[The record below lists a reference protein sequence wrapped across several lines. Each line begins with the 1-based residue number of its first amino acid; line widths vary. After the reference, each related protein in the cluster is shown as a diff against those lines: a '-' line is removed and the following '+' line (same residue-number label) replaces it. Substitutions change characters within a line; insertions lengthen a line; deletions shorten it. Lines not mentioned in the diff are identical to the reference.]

1 MQSASGSALPLLVP
15 LVTAADD
22 VDHAAAAYH
31 LAVLADPF
39 D

>member
-1 MQSASGSALPLLVP
+1 MQTASALPLLVP

-22 VDHAAAAYH
+22 INHPAAAYH

>member
-1 MQSASGSALPLLVP
+1 MQAALALPLLVP

-22 VDHAAAAYH
+22 VDHATAAHH